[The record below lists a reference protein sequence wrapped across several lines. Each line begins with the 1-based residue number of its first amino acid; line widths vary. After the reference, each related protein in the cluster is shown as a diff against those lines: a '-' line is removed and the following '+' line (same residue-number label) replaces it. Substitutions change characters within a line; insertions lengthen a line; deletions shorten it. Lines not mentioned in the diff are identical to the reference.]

1 MDRSDLI
8 QEREANALPPEANSK
23 SICCRDEANAEDDR
37 ENDAHDL
44 ERSPTQ
50 SLRGRPHTFLP
61 STQMRAD
68 GNEGVFPSAPLLLIR
83 MPGFREDEPNQGFFF
98 FPTQ

>member
-8 QEREANALPPEANSK
+8 QEREANDFPLEANSK

-44 ERSPTQ
+44 EQ
-50 SLRGRPHTFLP
+50 SSR
-61 STQMRAD
+61 RA
-68 GNEGVFPSAPLLLIR
+68 
-83 MPGFREDEPNQGFFF
+83 
-98 FPTQ
+98 